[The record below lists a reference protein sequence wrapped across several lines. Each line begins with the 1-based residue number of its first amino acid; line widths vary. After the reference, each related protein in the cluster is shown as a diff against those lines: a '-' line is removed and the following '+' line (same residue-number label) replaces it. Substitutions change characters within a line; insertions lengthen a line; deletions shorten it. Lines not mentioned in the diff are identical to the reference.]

1 MATYQLTHGTRRN
14 LRAGLAILGLA
25 ALAAVTTTA
34 VADDAS
40 EAPLGRTAVARPAA
54 EWNKDGKPVKLE
66 FDFGDFKAWARRD
79 GSWNAEGTVQHRG
92 LQCGTYTLSLRVG
105 RGNPG
110 CTDVQWFGEPRAVAS
125 VQLCNNAPGPLTGG
139 NNEFRDAARFD
150 EISCAERVI
159 RCTGNCK

>member
-1 MATYQLTHGTRRN
+1 MMTADTCA
-14 LRAGLAILGLA
+14 RAGLAILGLA
-25 ALAAVTTTA
+25 VLAAVTA
-34 VADDAS
+34 VADDAGGPS
-40 EAPLGRTAVARPAA
+40 AGRTAVARPAA

-105 RGNPG
+105 RGRPG
-110 CTDVQWFGEPRAVAS
+110 CVDVQWFGEPRAVAS
-125 VQLCNNAPGPLTGG
+125 VTLCNNAPGPLTGG

>member
-1 MATYQLTHGTRRN
+1 MATYQLTRGTRRN
-14 LRAGLAILGLA
+14 GRAGLAIFGLA
-25 ALAAVTTTA
+25 VLTAVTTIA

>member
-1 MATYQLTHGTRRN
+1 M
-14 LRAGLAILGLA
+14 
-25 ALAAVTTTA
+25 
-34 VADDAS
+34 ADDSGAP
-40 EAPLGRTAVARPAA
+40 PLGRTTVARPAA

-79 GSWNAEGTVQHRG
+79 GSWNAEGVVEHRG
-92 LQCGTYTLSLRVG
+92 LACGTYTLSLRVG
-105 RGNPG
+105 HPG
-110 CTDVQWFGEPRAVAS
+110 LRTCSGLANRARWPAFN
-125 VQLCNNAPGPLTGG
+125 CNNAPGPLTGG

>member
-1 MATYQLTHGTRRN
+1 MATYQLTRGTRRN

-92 LQCGTYTLSLRVG
+92 LQCGNYTLSLRVG

>member
-1 MATYQLTHGTRRN
+1 MATCQLTRGTHRKR
-14 LRAGLAILGLA
+14 RAGLAILGLVT
-25 ALAAVTTTA
+25 LAAAAPVM
-34 VADDAS
+34 ADDS
-40 EAPLGRTAVARPAA
+40 GAPVGRTTVARPAA

-79 GSWNAEGTVQHRG
+79 GSWSAEGTVQHRG

-105 RGNPG
+105 RGSPG
-110 CTDVQWFGEPRAVAS
+110 CVDVQWFGEPRAVAS

-150 EISCAERVI
+150 EITCAERVI
-159 RCTGNCK
+159 RCAGNCK

>member
-1 MATYQLTHGTRRN
+1 MATYQLTRGTRRN

-139 NNEFRDAARFD
+139 SNEFRDAARFD